1 MSEII
6 SKIKSKYIL
15 QMIFSHINYNKLL
28 KITKNNKNIQKKLG
42 LNIDLFQN
50 WSNYQYC
57 EKTLIFDTRII
68 YDYLGETCASLFAG
82 ICSIIF
88 FIYILIFASIVAAK
102 GSFNGNNTKNNY
114 NKNYPKIIDKINYS
128 LFGFLAYI
136 LISYIIIFAG
146 FIFDYEIDYGFKKLI
161 KKILLIFFGIIY
173 IFYEVLI
180 IFKLYLSYKIKKDKI
195 TWFMIC
201 DYILIILIFLYI
213 AIIIT
218 TISCYFYYAGKNV
231 MKRKRTLLT
240 KFRDVKIHD
249 FALPNDFKNLNKKE
263 KKKYILDNKNKYK
276 INISKCQ
283 EKIIHSI
290 NNFRKNNNI
299 DELIYDKEIS
309 FGDLI
314 IDKYSEPIIL
324 KDQNIFKLSDTNY
337 LFKYTV
343 GVFIKEFNAKKLDII
358 NILLKDN
365 LEKIIIIERNNIE
378 FINIF
383 KQQRIQR
390 SIFIYNHLEPH
401 SEDMRLEFR
410 EFGKTIYSNS
420 EYFES

>member
-57 EKTLIFDTRII
+57 EKTLIFDTRIS

-146 FIFDYEIDYGFKKLI
+146 FIFGYEIDYGFKKLI

-201 DYILIILIFLYI
+201 DYI
-213 AIIIT
+213 
-218 TISCYFYYAGKNV
+218 
-231 MKRKRTLLT
+231 
-240 KFRDVKIHD
+240 
-249 FALPNDFKNLNKKE
+249 
-263 KKKYILDNKNKYK
+263 
-276 INISKCQ
+276 
-283 EKIIHSI
+283 
-290 NNFRKNNNI
+290 
-299 DELIYDKEIS
+299 
-309 FGDLI
+309 
-314 IDKYSEPIIL
+314 
-324 KDQNIFKLSDTNY
+324 KL
-337 LFKYTV
+337 
-343 GVFIKEFNAKKLDII
+343 
-358 NILLKDN
+358 
-365 LEKIIIIERNNIE
+365 
-378 FINIF
+378 
-383 KQQRIQR
+383 
-390 SIFIYNHLEPH
+390 
-401 SEDMRLEFR
+401 
-410 EFGKTIYSNS
+410 
-420 EYFES
+420 

>member
-1 MSEII
+1 M
-6 SKIKSKYIL
+6 
-15 QMIFSHINYNKLL
+15 NY
-28 KITKNNKNIQKKLG
+28 
-42 LNIDLFQN
+42 
-50 WSNYQYC
+50 
-57 EKTLIFDTRII
+57 
-68 YDYLGETCASLFAG
+68 
-82 ICSIIF
+82 
-88 FIYILIFASIVAAK
+88 
-102 GSFNGNNTKNNY
+102 
-114 NKNYPKIIDKINYS
+114 
-128 LFGFLAYI
+128 
-136 LISYIIIFAG
+136 
-146 FIFDYEIDYGFKKLI
+146 
-161 KKILLIFFGIIY
+161 IY

-218 TISCYFYYAGKNV
+218 TISCYFYFAGKNV

-299 DELIYDKEIS
+299 DELLYDKEIS

-410 EFGKTIYSNS
+410 EFGNAIYSNS